1 MGPSGCMLL
10 SRSPLMGT
18 PPIPEEEELSATRYN
33 SLLDTSVSEYPSPA
47 SSPAS
52 SINGGPQTTADNRQ
66 LSYSRRGNRHAGAP
80 GGKHGVTTTPSTAC
94 QTPEGVITDST
105 MSYVFRA
112 TAELHN
118 AGKLSTP
125 DRTLAVRLACSGDT
139 TALTAMA
146 TLIASARSF
155 DEQANQLSMYLTG
168 VQQASSMA
176 AQSPWPPPVAN
187 GHPLPPGYYRQPSPP
202 GQPYRS
208 MDVQPAYPQPQFNHP
223 QPSTAM
229 ANHVPYQN
237 RRRSPSLQSYM
248 PPGGSGSGVISPS
261 SDESGRQPSPGLS
274 PAASP
279 GAPPLYMTGFCGNLS
294 SNDGCVPQLWEPR
307 ARRLAPDEY
316 PPLVLEPMRSCSP
329 SPTPPL
335 PSTSPQGTPS
345 PVPYPS
351 PQPSA
356 VSNGFESMGARAT
369 TTVAGG
375 AEGDDSENEVASAQ
389 GENS

>member
-1 MGPSGCMLL
+1 MVPSGCMLV
-10 SRSPLMGT
+10 SRSPVMGT

-52 SINGGPQTTADNRQ
+52 SINGTRATPNGLTRAGIPAG
-66 LSYSRRGNRHAGAP
+66 RRGNRHAGAP
-80 GGKHGVTTTPSTAC
+80 GGKRGVTTTPSTAC
-94 QTPEGVITDST
+94 PTPEGVITDST

-176 AQSPWPPPVAN
+176 AQSPWPPPVAS
-187 GHPLPPGYYRQPSPP
+187 GHPPPPGYYRQPSPP

-208 MDVQPAYPQPQFNHP
+208 MDVQPAYPQPQFSNP
-223 QPSTAM
+223 QPSTTM
-229 ANHVPYQN
+229 ANH
-237 RRRSPSLQSYM
+237 
-248 PPGGSGSGVISPS
+248 GT
-261 SDESGRQPSPGLS
+261 SDSI
-274 PAASP
+274 PAST
-279 GAPPLYMTGFCGNLS
+279 PLL
-294 SNDGCVPQLWEPR
+294 
-307 ARRLAPDEY
+307 
-316 PPLVLEPMRSCSP
+316 
-329 SPTPPL
+329 
-335 PSTSPQGTPS
+335 S
-345 PVPYPS
+345 PVPEPKTF
-351 PQPSA
+351 PQFTELHAPW
-356 VSNGFESMGARAT
+356 R
-369 TTVAGG
+369 
-375 AEGDDSENEVASAQ
+375 
-389 GENS
+389 